1 VKQCCIERTR
11 RSIERWIARGVSRVW
26 VVAVSGGGDSVG
38 LLRVLCELAEP
49 LSLSLSVAHLD
60 HGVRG
65 DAAREDARFV
75 EELARSLGLEADLA
89 RWQPD
94 RTGHF
99 EADARRARYDWLTQV
114 ARARGAGAVAVGHTR
129 DDQAE
134 TILHR
139 ILRGTGPRGLAGIP
153 ARRSLV
159 KDSGLFLVRPLLRV
173 SRREIRD
180 YLDAVGQPFRED
192 ETNAT
197 LTGTRGRIRN
207 DLLPKLAAEYNPAVR
222 EALLRLGEL
231 SGSLARTI
239 DREALGAARR
249 ATVTAAEHT
258 VVLKRKVLQPASRFM
273 RAEILRRLWRQAGW
287 PERSMSAARWRRLAA
302 LAGKKDEIE
311 RRVIGASVGVWSDGP
326 YVVLRRSPRTEASL
340 AIHARPGCE
349 IPLAIPGRT
358 DVSWA
363 GCSVEVSTERS
374 ADDCR
379 VETVDFDRVSGRLF
393 IRAPLAGD
401 RFDPLGMG
409 GKTMALAD
417 FFRGRR
423 VAREKRVHTP
433 LLCDQDGIVWVGGHR
448 IAERVKATERTE
460 HVLTLRLTSC
470 DGVSAGG
477 RDSEAKRGMTFLQG
491 DENCTSV

>member
-1 VKQCCIERTR
+1 MKQCSTERTR
-11 RSIERWIARGVSRVW
+11 RSIERWIARGMSRVW

-65 DAAREDARFV
+65 DAARADALFV
-75 EELARSLGLEADLA
+75 AELAQSLGLPVDLA
-89 RWQPD
+89 RWRPD
-94 RTGHF
+94 RAGHF

-114 ARARGAGAVAVGHTR
+114 ARGRGAGAVAVGHTR

-153 ARRSLV
+153 SRRSLA
-159 KDSGLFLVRPLLRV
+159 KDPGLFLVRPLLQV
-173 SRREIRD
+173 WRREIRE
-180 YLDAVGQPFRED
+180 YLAAIGQPFRED
-192 ETNAT
+192 ETNAA

-207 DLLPKLAAEYNPAVR
+207 DLMPKLGAEYNPAVG

-239 DREALGAARR
+239 EREALAAARS

-258 VVLKRKVLQPASRFM
+258 VVLKRGVLRGTSGFM

-302 LAGKKDEIE
+302 LTGKEGEIE
-311 RRVIGASVGVWSDGP
+311 RRVIGASVEVWSDGL
-326 YVVLRRSPRTEASL
+326 YVVLRRSSQTEAS
-340 AIHARPGCE
+340 AVAHARPGGE
-349 IPLAIPGRT
+349 IPLAIPGQT

-363 GCSVEVSTERS
+363 GCSVHASTEGF
-374 ADDCR
+374 AGDGP
-379 VETVDFDRVSGRLF
+379 VETVDFDRVAGGLF

-423 VAREKRVHTP
+423 VARERRVHTP
-433 LLCDQDGIVWVGGHR
+433 LLCDQAGIIWVGGHR

-470 DGVSAGG
+470 DGVSGG
-477 RDSEAKRGMTFLQG
+477 
-491 DENCTSV
+491 